1 MQIIPVI
8 DLKDGY
14 VVHAKKGERDRY
26 QKIQSVLVDSAEPLA
41 VLKAFQDKLGCSRFY
56 IADLDAIQ
64 RKRKPDKIL
73 SEMVRNLPDG
83 QIMVDA
89 GVNDLESAL
98 QVMNLGVHQLI
109 VGSETLTGLSELASI
124 LKEVP
129 SDRVLFSLDMK
140 EGKVLSE
147 SEELRSLDPVSLIHR
162 IKSMGVRQ
170 FIFLELAKVGTES
183 GVAGE
188 FLKGILR
195 EHPDITLLVGG
206 GIRGVE
212 DLISLKA
219 LGVGGALVATA
230 FHHGRITREDLEA
243 LR

>member
-1 MQIIPVI
+1 MQVIPVI
-8 DLKDGY
+8 DLKGGY

-26 QKIQSVLVDSAEPLA
+26 EKIQSILVDSAEPLA

-73 SEMVRNLPDG
+73 SEIVQNLPDG

-89 GVNDLESAL
+89 GVNNLESAL
-98 QVMNLGVHQLI
+98 QVMGLGIHQLI
-109 VGSETLTGLSELASI
+109 VGSETLSGLWELASI

-162 IKSMGVRQ
+162 IKSMGIGQ

-183 GVAGE
+183 GIAGE
-188 FLKGILR
+188 LLKDILR

-212 DLISLKA
+212 DLISLKE
-219 LGVGGALVATA
+219 LGVRGALIATA
-230 FHHGRITREDLEA
+230 FHNGRITREDLEA
-243 LR
+243 IR